1 MSRSASI
8 ERITGETKIRV
19 ELNLDGAG
27 TYDIE
32 TGVGFFDH
40 MLIQAA
46 RHGFLDLTIKCS
58 GDLNIDTHHTVEDVG
73 IALGKAFSQ
82 ALGKKEGICRYGSG
96 TVPMDESLALC
107 AIDFSGRPYL
117 AYDAHFTVDRI
128 GDLDT
133 EMIGE
138 FFRAFTVHAGCTLHI
153 KMISSG
159 NNHHMA
165 EAVFK
170 AFGQA
175 VDQAVNIDP
184 RISGLRSTKGSL

>member
-1 MSRSASI
+1 MNRAASV
-8 ERITGETKIRV
+8 ERETNETAIRV

-27 TYDIE
+27 THDID
-32 TGVGFFDH
+32 TGIGFFDH
-40 MLIQAA
+40 MLVQAA
-46 RHGFLDLTIKCS
+46 RHGFFDLIIKCN

-73 IALGKAFSQ
+73 IALGAAFSR
-82 ALGKKEGICRYGSG
+82 ALKNKEGLCRYGSRI
-96 TVPMDESLALC
+96 VPMDESLALC

-117 AYDAHFTVDRI
+117 AYDAHFTAGLI

-153 KMISSG
+153 KTISGG

-165 EAVFK
+165 EAIFK

-175 VDQAVNIDP
+175 VDQAVRIDP
-184 RISGLRSTKGSL
+184 RISGVRSSKGML